1 MPDWKRL
8 VRKQLTRSETM
19 SPEVMDEVVAELT
32 THLEEVFERALAAGA
47 PQKTAIRR
55 ALQEVESWS
64 DLTRQICRTKSTE
77 DGMTHRTRTLWL
89 PGIAVLFVIGLALVI
104 VNRAPALQ
112 ELIWIALFGM
122 LFGAIVSEAK
132 NLNERTKW
140 LWLPGFASM
149 TAASLFLFAVNVVAD
164 PSRFFTE
171 LSLRPQSVLRVESG
185 PGLVFYF
192 SWILAHLVFGGL
204 GAFMS
209 RQAGGTRG
217 ARVLAAMFPALA
229 MFLLCGIMIPISA
242 FAQHNLF
249 VERHPMTLVFGM
261 MIWAGIPGIALLA
274 GAAPF
279 LNDRTPKDRPVVA
292 G

>member
-1 MPDWKRL
+1 
-8 VRKQLTRSETM
+8 
-19 SPEVMDEVVAELT
+19 
-32 THLEEVFERALAAGA
+32 
-47 PQKTAIRR
+47 
-55 ALQEVESWS
+55 
-64 DLTRQICRTKSTE
+64 
-77 DGMTHRTRTLWL
+77 MTHRTRTLWL
-89 PGIAVLFVIGLALVI
+89 PAIAVLFATGLALVI
-104 VNRAPALQ
+104 VDRAPALQ

-122 LFGAIVSEAK
+122 LFGAIASEARH
-132 NLNERTKW
+132 LNERTKR

-149 TAASLFLFAVNVVAD
+149 TAASLFLFAVNVLSD
-164 PSRFFTE
+164 PSRFFTQ
-171 LSLRPQSVLRVESG
+171 LSLRPQTILRGESG

-192 SWILAHLVFGGL
+192 SWILAHLVFGAL

-217 ARVLAAMFPALA
+217 TRVLAAMFPALA
-229 MFLLCGIMIPISA
+229 VFLLCGIVIPISA

-279 LNDRTPKDRPVVA
+279 LGETTGRNKPVA
-292 G
+292 AQ

>member
-8 VRKQLTRSETM
+8 VRKRLSCTANLR
-19 SPEVMDEVVAELT
+19 PEVMDEVAAELAS
-32 THLEEVFERALAAGA
+32 HLDQVYEQARLAGSTQRA
-47 PQKTAIRR
+47 AIRI
-55 ALQEVESWS
+55 ALQEVKSWS
-64 DLTRQICRTKSTE
+64 DLRAQIRRTRSTE
-77 DGMTHRTRTLWL
+77 DGMTHRTKTLWL
-89 PGIAVLFVIGLALVI
+89 PAIAVLFATGLALVI
-104 VNRAPALQ
+104 VDRAPALQ
-112 ELIWIALFGM
+112 ELIWIGLFGM
-122 LFGAIVSEAK
+122 LFGAVVSEAK
-132 NLNERTKW
+132 NLNERTKR

-149 TAASLFLFAVNVVAD
+149 TAASLFLFAVNIVAD

-171 LSLRPQSVLRVESG
+171 FSLRPQNVLHVESG

-192 SWILAHLVFGGL
+192 SWIIAHLLFGGL
-204 GAFMS
+204 GAFLS

-217 ARVLAAMFPALA
+217 ARVLAGMFPALA
-229 MFLLCGIMIPISA
+229 MLLLCGIVIPISA
-242 FAQHNLF
+242 FAEHNLF

-279 LNDRTPKDRPVVA
+279 LNDTMPKGHPVAA